1 MNVKV
6 ILRTVA
12 VLSCVVTLAL
22 ADTKI
27 RATYNSDDRVTETAT
42 YTKGER
48 QRIEYGK
55 ETVVLNQGD
64 LRKIIQLNAKSKTY
78 RTVPTDVPQP
88 AGAAPRQ
95 GAVVMV
101 STNIVDTG
109 ERKQALGSTA
119 PPLNPTAKNHPSPAP
134 RA

>member
-42 YTKGER
+42 YTKGEL
-48 QRIEYGK
+48 QRIEYRK
-55 ETVVLNQGD
+55 ETVTLNQRD
-64 LRKIIQLNAKSKTY
+64 LRQISQLHAECKTY
-78 RTVPTDVPQP
+78 RTVPTDSTQP
-88 AGAAPRQ
+88 SSDEPRHHA
-95 GAVVMV
+95 AVV
-101 STNIVDTG
+101 D
-109 ERKQALGSTA
+109 
-119 PPLNPTAKNHPSPAP
+119 
-134 RA
+134 